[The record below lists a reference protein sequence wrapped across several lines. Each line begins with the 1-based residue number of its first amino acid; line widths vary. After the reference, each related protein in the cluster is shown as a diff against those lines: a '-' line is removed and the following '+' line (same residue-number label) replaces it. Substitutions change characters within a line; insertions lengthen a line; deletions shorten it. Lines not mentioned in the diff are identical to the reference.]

1 MLFLLIPKVLKIAI
15 SLVFLVA
22 ICITEED
29 RLNEA
34 TTIIRNNVK
43 KVIFV
48 ENYNGVLPLLKR
60 NLENLYMDGG
70 EVFNFSILT
79 EPKAILNILKISNL
93 SKGISLGTNN

>member
-43 KVIFV
+43 KVIFFSTSV
-48 ENYNGVLPLLKR
+48 ASNNCLFLCFHETIFSLGIGMIL
-60 NLENLYMDGG
+60 
-70 EVFNFSILT
+70 SIL
-79 EPKAILNILKISNL
+79 PMISISVNSL
-93 SKGISLGTNN
+93 SGKL